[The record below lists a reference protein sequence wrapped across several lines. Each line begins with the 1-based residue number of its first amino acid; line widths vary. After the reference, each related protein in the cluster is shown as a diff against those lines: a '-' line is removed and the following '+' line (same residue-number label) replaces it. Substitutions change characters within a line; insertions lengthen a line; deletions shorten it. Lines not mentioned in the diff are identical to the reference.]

1 MMQGKKSH
9 RFMDLFNL
17 LFIQTQKGNLIAQ
30 CTHKYFHPIIQIQYY
45 TVPEQ
50 TPSKLKKTLKNWGG
64 YVHKTTVVLLYKR
77 SADLEMYPSWQLWQM
92 EYWVFPV
99 CL

>member
-1 MMQGKKSH
+1 MFHSYIIAVSSVNKWCIKIKPKETNDAGKKSC

-30 CTHKYFHPIIQIQYY
+30 YTHKYFHPIIQIQYY

-50 TPSKLKKTLKNWGG
+50 TPSKLKKLKKIGG
-64 YVHKTTVVLLYKR
+64 GTCTK
-77 SADLEMYPSWQLWQM
+77 PQ
-92 EYWVFPV
+92 
-99 CL
+99 

>member
-1 MMQGKKSH
+1 
-9 RFMDLFNL
+9 MDLFNL

-50 TPSKLKKTLKNWGG
+50 TPSKLKKLKKIGG
-64 YVHKTTVVLLYKR
+64 VRAQNHSSIVIQMKCRSWNVPLLTFVTNGI
-77 SADLEMYPSWQLWQM
+77 LGFPS
-92 EYWVFPV
+92 VSV
-99 CL
+99 THV